1 MKVACGQ
8 GKSKT
13 GSSMRSHAN
22 PRERQ
27 ALSKGSSAYRLRAA
41 RRSGPLAFPC
51 PWARP
56 VHLPDGQPKCE
67 DDRVPPPYLHRS
79 AGCHGDGSRVYRNT
93 CSCLCCFCTSA
104 DRGSRGIRQCL
115 QGTRARLQLISPW
128 SVRTVCSP
136 LPLPLSFPPPLRA
149 LGDRPNPSLSH
160 HPHSACQRH
169 PPWTSPLL
177 SILTALPQ
185 PGPPLPL
192 VWRRAMAWC
201 VSLCSSQAFCY
212 SVRDILTKHPG
223 HSLLPWAPMPHH
235 SSQALGGLSHLL
247 PCPSPLFCHLP
258 DAPCSY
264 GPPSFPCSSVCLEPP
279 SILSGGKL
287 LLIPQNS
294 ASIAP
299 PLSKLPRAIV

>member
-1 MKVACGQ
+1 M
-8 GKSKT
+8 
-13 GSSMRSHAN
+13 
-22 PRERQ
+22 
-27 ALSKGSSAYRLRAA
+27 
-41 RRSGPLAFPC
+41 
-51 PWARP
+51 
-56 VHLPDGQPKCE
+56 
-67 DDRVPPPYLHRS
+67 
-79 AGCHGDGSRVYRNT
+79 
-93 CSCLCCFCTSA
+93 
-104 DRGSRGIRQCL
+104 
-115 QGTRARLQLISPW
+115 
-128 SVRTVCSP
+128 CSP